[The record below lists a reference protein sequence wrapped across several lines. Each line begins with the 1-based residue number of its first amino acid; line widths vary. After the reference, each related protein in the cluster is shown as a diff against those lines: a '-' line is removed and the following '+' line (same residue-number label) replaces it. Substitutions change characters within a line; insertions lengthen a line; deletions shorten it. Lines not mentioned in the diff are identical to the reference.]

1 MADFLKAYEKTSQ
14 SEGGYTAHPKD
25 NGNWTGGRQGVGVL
39 IGTNFGVSAPLLK
52 QFLGRNP
59 TVTEMKNLSLD
70 TVKNLFK
77 KLYWDAIRG
86 DEIINQEIANEFFDD
101 AILSGQVS
109 AIKKMQTVLGLSVT
123 GKMDKQTLDKI
134 NNK

>member
-1 MADFLKAYEKTSQ
+1 V
-14 SEGGYTAHPKD
+14 
-25 NGNWTGGRQGVGVL
+25 GVGVL